1 MTGTST
7 VLARTLALL
16 GNAGKQ
22 TEEQSGCPSA
32 ASGDLTEDEGFTRL
46 VEKFSAATPE
56 NASGEKTTPNAFAS
70 GENEASKPEKLL
82 ASLDAI
88 LQSINSESSASP
100 EQAVEEAPPLPSWQ
114 TPPPVE
120 SVSEQTITSAMVEN
134 FPHDYDDPQLL
145 TDEVVDEEPAAEEP
159 EEENAASII
168 MPVAAEFAGPLPLLS
183 SAAADMA
190 KFFSEPLETSETGI
204 PETGTPDSEELPAS
218 SNEEELASTEL
229 PDEITELPLD
239 IDDEVPDY
247 YAPPLPTPYRSSWRS
262 GQPVSGN
269 SRNVS
274 SVQSSG
280 SAPVLTVPASAP
292 SVSPETIMS
301 EASQQSTG
309 ADAETGTRVGAGAR
323 MPLSASETMPSEAAR
338 ELQTLMGDMKVSVA
352 RQETHFT
359 PTMPQSPAM
368 QIADRITGEIYGA
381 SATEVTTAASSPHA
395 SHDAQGSGSTVKV
408 LQLRLDPPE
417 LGALTVRMS
426 LKQDVLALQVEAT
439 RPETA
444 SLIERDRDALVGLL
458 RTAGYSVDGLTVH
471 MTPATHNSALG
482 GNLGGNL
489 AAAGQQQQFAGQQAG
504 EGASGQAGQEQHQDQ
519 GQSVWG
525 NADENAEMH
534 PARDP
539 GGALYI

>member
-7 VLARTLALL
+7 VLARTQALL

-22 TEEQSGCPSA
+22 TEEQTGCPSA
-32 ASGDLTEDEGFTRL
+32 TSGDSAEEEGFTQL
-46 VEKFSAATPE
+46 VEKFSTATPE
-56 NASGEKTTPNAFAS
+56 NASGEKAASNAFES
-70 GENEASKPEKLL
+70 GENEASKPDKLL
-82 ASLDAI
+82 ASLDAV
-88 LQSINSESSASP
+88 LQSINGDPSASP
-100 EQAVEEAPPLPSWQ
+100 EQTAEEAPPLPSWQ
-114 TPPPVE
+114 SPPPVE

-145 TDEVVDEEPAAEEP
+145 TEEVISEESSAVEP

-190 KFFSEPLETSETGI
+190 KFFSEPQETSKAEASETG
-204 PETGTPDSEELPAS
+204 TSDSEELTAS
-218 SNEEELASTEL
+218 SNEEALASTEL
-229 PDEITELPLD
+229 PDEITELPLG
-239 IDDEVPDY
+239 IDDEVLDY
-247 YAPPLPTPYRSSWRS
+247 YAPPLPTPYRSSWRN
-262 GQPVSGN
+262 GQSEGAHN
-269 SRNVS
+269 RNES
-274 SVQSSG
+274 SVRSSG
-280 SAPVLTVPASAP
+280 SAPALTVPAFAP

-309 ADAETGTRVGAGAR
+309 ADTEKGTRMGAGAG
-323 MPLSASETMPSEAAR
+323 MPLSSGETKPSEAAR
-338 ELQTLMGDMKVSVA
+338 ELHTLMGDMKVSVA
-352 RQETHFT
+352 RQETHFS

-381 SATEVTTAASSPHA
+381 SAPEVTTAASSQRAAHGA
-395 SHDAQGSGSTVKV
+395 EGSSSTVKV

-426 LKQDVLALQVEAT
+426 LKQGVLALQVEAT

-444 SLIERDRDALVGLL
+444 ALIERDRDALIGLL
-458 RTAGYSVDGLTVH
+458 RTAGYSVDGLTVQ
-471 MTPATHNSALG
+471 MAPSTNNSALG
-482 GNLGGNL
+482 SNL

-504 EGASGQAGQEQHQDQ
+504 EGASGQTDQEQHQDE
-519 GQSVWG
+519 GQLVWG
-525 NADENAEMH
+525 NADENAETH

-539 GGALYI
+539 GGALYL